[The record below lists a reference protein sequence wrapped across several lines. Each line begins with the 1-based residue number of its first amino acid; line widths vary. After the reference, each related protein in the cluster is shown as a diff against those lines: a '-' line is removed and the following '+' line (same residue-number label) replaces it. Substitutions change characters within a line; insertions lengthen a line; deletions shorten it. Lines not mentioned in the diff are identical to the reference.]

1 MTQQSRKESR
11 LEEILLDLKYSLKL
25 TVGIPVGLQRPVITV
40 ESARTAILELVRECV
55 PENKYPGHIPMD
67 DDHGC
72 DSHYGCGCTVGGF
85 LDCRTQTLE
94 NLEKL

>member
-11 LEEILLDLKYSLKL
+11 LDEILNNLAFK
-25 TVGIPVGLQRPVITV
+25 V
-40 ESARTAILELVRECV
+40 ENPGFGEEAFGEARTAILELVKECV

-67 DDHGC
+67 DEHGC

-94 NLEKL
+94 NIEKL

>member
-1 MTQQSRKESR
+1 MTQHSRKESR
-11 LEEILLDLKYSLKL
+11 LDSIIVDVINHAHDGS
-25 TVGIPVGLQRPVITV
+25 TGLGMIA
-40 ESARTAILELVRECV
+40 ARRAILELVRECV

-85 LDCRTQTLE
+85 LDCRTKTLE
-94 NLEKL
+94 NIEKL